1 MKINNI
7 LKIAGYSIVLI
18 LFVFFNG
25 NSVNPMDF
33 EYR

>member
-1 MKINNI
+1 MKNSI
-7 LKIAGYSIVLI
+7 LKISAYSIVLV

-25 NSVNPMDF
+25 NLVNPMDF

>member
-1 MKINNI
+1 MKNSI
-7 LKIAGYSIVLI
+7 LKISAYSIVLV
-18 LFVFFNG
+18 LFVFFNR